1 MIPQRTVGTIL
12 LAVFFGAGALICL
25 ITLLALAFPGGFLES
40 IWRLKPEARDQFYEI
55 GSVAS
60 IALMAA
66 VGAACGLASI
76 GLARKTKWGRR
87 LAIVILSINL
97 IGDSLIAFLRHDAR
111 TLMGLPIGGFMIWYL
126 ARRAANANRSTTNV
140 EERTQHSR

>member
-1 MIPQRTVGTIL
+1 MPQRTVGPIL
-12 LAVFFGAGALICL
+12 LAIFFGAGTLICL
-25 ITLLALAFPGGFLES
+25 ITLLALVFPGSFLES

-55 GSVAS
+55 GSAAS

-76 GLARKTKWGRR
+76 GLARKTEWGRR

-97 IGDSLIAFLRHDAR
+97 IGDSLTAWFRHDPR
-111 TLMGLPIGGFMIWYL
+111 TVIGLPIGGLMIWYL
-126 ARRAANANRSTTNV
+126 MTAAKR
-140 EERTQHSR
+140 

>member
-1 MIPQRTVGTIL
+1 LV
-12 LAVFFGAGALICL
+12 
-25 ITLLALAFPGGFLES
+25 FPGSFLES

-55 GSVAS
+55 GSAAS

-76 GLARKTKWGRR
+76 GLARKTEWGRR

-97 IGDSLIAFLRHDAR
+97 IGDSLTAWFRHDPR
-111 TLMGLPIGGFMIWYL
+111 TVIGLPIGGLMIWYL
-126 ARRAANANRSTTNV
+126 MTAAKR
-140 EERTQHSR
+140 